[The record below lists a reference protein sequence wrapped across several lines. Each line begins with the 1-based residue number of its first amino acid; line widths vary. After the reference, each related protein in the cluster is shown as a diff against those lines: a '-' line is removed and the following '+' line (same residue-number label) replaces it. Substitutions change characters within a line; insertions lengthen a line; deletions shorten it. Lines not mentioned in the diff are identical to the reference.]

1 MDDAFNV
8 TKKKRMQWR
17 QTENWD
23 TPVLSSDPILR
34 KDTDGY
40 EKERCSIFTT
50 LKLTFSVITS

>member
-1 MDDAFNV
+1 MDDAFNEQ
-8 TKKKRMQWR
+8 KKRMQWR

-23 TPVLSSDPILR
+23 TPVLSSDPILG
-34 KDTDGY
+34 KDTDAY